1 MYEVNVLKKKL
12 TFVSS
17 RSITIRGY
25 ALRNGK
31 KINGRDAQL
40 INPGSLKI

>member
-17 RSITIRGY
+17 RSITVKGY

-31 KINGRDAQL
+31 KINGCDAQM
-40 INPGSLKI
+40 INSGSPKI